1 MIRCLKPFTRA
12 DLRSRVEYSCRWT
25 RALVLL
31 ALMPMLASAQTVTM
45 NFKDADIRAVIGT
58 VAEITGKN
66 FIIDPR
72 VNGRVTIISSR
83 PMSKDEVYQIFLSV
97 LEVNGFATVPAGK
110 VIKVIPDANAKFGN
124 IPTIDGSEATPADQ
138 IVTQIIELDNVQ
150 AAQLVPILRPL
161 ASPQAHMAAFP
172 GSNILVISDRAANA
186 TRLADIIKRIDKPN
200 TSEIEIIQL
209 QHASAAEL
217 VRILTTLD
225 QQSKQGD
232 PTAVR
237 TTLIADERTNSI
249 LVSGDQAD
257 RLRIRA
263 TISHLDTPV
272 ESGGGNTHVVYLRY
286 AKAED
291 LAAVLSG
298 VPVTGGG
305 VDDGERSV
313 TDGEGSPG
321 AIPPP
326 IAPGAINSQEQLLGR
341 ARGGGFPIGGG
352 GGGAGDAD
360 EEEITIVADE
370 ATNSLVIT
378 APPDRYRSL
387 LQVIRQLD
395 VRRAQVVVEAV
406 IAEISNDR
414 AKELGIQL
422 RFAPDAFDGSGV
434 ITGSNFSSG
443 PGINEVS
450 TTGNVGD
457 GFSLGIFDGTT
468 TLLNGTR
475 ILNLAVLVRAL
486 ATDADTNVLSTPTLV
501 TMDNEEAEIVVGQ
514 NVPFVTGSFSSIG
527 DGGGST
533 AGNPFQTIQREDV
546 GLKLKIKPQ
555 INEGDAITMEIEQEV
570 SSVVPGA
577 TAAADL
583 ITNKRSIKTSVTV
596 DDGKFIVLGGLI
608 TDNLTESVQKVPILG
623 DIPGLGVLFRN
634 KRTTIGKTNLMVFL
648 HPTILRNAED
658 GARVSNSKYN
668 YIRAEQLRRAQ
679 DGVSLYP
686 RAAPP
691 VLPPVD
697 EFIDLPPP
705 FETNDAPP
713 AVPQEETPKPND
725 DIQSRREDSPRED
738 PKDPDSIPGWNHGA
752 TPPRDAAPD
761 VESIAGWGE
770 GHGQTKARR
779 WQGVAA
785 PDGKAVT
792 STNDND
798 IPWWYGTQSP

>member
-1 MIRCLKPFTRA
+1 MIRRFLPFASTSM
-12 DLRSRVEYSCRWT
+12 SRRMSLARRVTFGLS
-25 RALVLL
+25 LL
-31 ALMPMLASAQTVTM
+31 ALIPLLTFAQTVTM

-97 LEVNGFATVPAGK
+97 LEVNGFATVPAGN
-110 VIKVIPDANAKFGN
+110 VIKIIPDANAKFGN
-124 IPTIDGSEATPADQ
+124 IPTIDGSEATPGDQ

-200 TSEIEIIQL
+200 TSEIEIIRL
-209 QHASAAEL
+209 EHASAAEL

-263 TISHLDTPV
+263 TISHLDTAV
-272 ESGGGNTHVVYLRY
+272 ESDGGNTHVVYLRY

-291 LAAVLSG
+291 LASVLSG

-326 IAPGAINSQEQLLGR
+326 IAPGSINPQELLAR
-341 ARGGGFPIGGG
+341 ARSGGFPIGGG
-352 GGGAGDAD
+352 GGGAGAAEED
-360 EEEITIVADE
+360 EISIVADE

-378 APPDRYRSL
+378 APPDRYRGL
-387 LQVIRQLD
+387 LAVIRQLD

-406 IAEISNDR
+406 IAEVSVDK

-422 RFAPDAFDGSGV
+422 RFAPDDFDGAG
-434 ITGSNFSSG
+434 IFTGSNFGTG
-443 PGINEVS
+443 PGINQVS
-450 TTGNVGD
+450 ANPASVGD
-457 GFSLGIFDGTT
+457 GFTLGIFDGFATIPGP
-468 TLLNGTR
+468 NGTSLR
-475 ILNLAVLVRAL
+475 ILNLGVLVRAL

-527 DGGGST
+527 DGGGGT

-555 INEGDAITMEIEQEV
+555 INEGDAITLEIEQEV
-570 SSVVPGA
+570 SSIAPGT

-583 ITNKRSIKTSVTV
+583 ITNKRSIKTSVTI
-596 DDGKFIVLGGLI
+596 DDGKFLVLGGLI

-623 DIPGLGVLFRN
+623 DIPGLGALFRN

-648 HPTILRNAED
+648 HPVILRDGEG
-658 GARVSNSKYN
+658 GARISSSKYN
-668 YIRAEQLRRAQ
+668 YIRAEQLRKAQ

-686 RAAPP
+686 DATAPI
-691 VLPPVD
+691 LPPIE
-697 EFIDLPPP
+697 EFLSLPPP
-705 FETNDAPP
+705 FAGDGGSAPTAPAPETDL
-713 AVPQEETPKPND
+713 
-725 DIQSRREDSPRED
+725 QSRREDTTAATGDVDND
-738 PKDPDSIPGWNHGA
+738 PGSIPGWNHGA
-752 TPPRDAAPD
+752 APAAEDAP
-761 VESIAGWGE
+761 IAGWSDRGDT
-770 GHGQTKARR
+770 GSNSVTTARDEP
-779 WQGVAA
+779 ANYA
-785 PDGKAVT
+785 E
-792 STNDND
+792 DND
-798 IPWWYGTQSP
+798 IPWWNNTHNR